1 MRAAA
6 ILGVVAIHAT
16 SPFLS
21 QLAARPEGAASRFFF
36 LAALNQAG
44 RFSVPAFFLLSGFLT
59 AFHAED
65 PPRAVGPGG
74 YLGRRLGRLLIPYL
88 TWSVLLCALPSLLHG
103 EATTADLGTR
113 FLLGWTF
120 TGGYFLLAL
129 AQLTILDPLL
139 LRVVRRSGRAA
150 VLLFSASLLATEALF
165 GAAAYADGPWLRYV
179 REGFSSCL
187 TLGPAWAPF
196 FIAGLW
202 AGGARGW
209 LVPWMG
215 RHRIGLVSATVA
227 LYGASLWEFL
237 RVHDRT
243 ASLGLA
249 ASFLKPTSVLF
260 AFAACGVCL
269 GAREAGLAT
278 RPFPA
283 ADAAPLAPVW
293 RALAGGSYA
302 IYLLH
307 GGVVLALCGI
317 ASPWWQGLLETPA
330 GPLVLGVC
338 GIALPLAFFRLA
350 ERRAPAWARFAM
362 FG

>member
-1 MRAAA
+1 MK
-6 ILGVVAIHAT
+6 
-16 SPFLS
+16 
-21 QLAARPEGAASRFFF
+21 
-36 LAALNQAG
+36 
-44 RFSVPAFFLLSGFLT
+44 
-59 AFHAED
+59 
-65 PPRAVGPGG
+65 
-74 YLGRRLGRLLIPYL
+74 RRLGRILLPYL

-129 AQLTILDPLL
+129 AQLTILAPLL

-150 VLLFSASLLATEALF
+150 VLLFSALLFTMETMFA
-165 GAAAYADGPWLRYV
+165 AAAYGVGPWSRYV

-215 RHRIGLVSATVA
+215 RHRVGLVSVAAA

-237 RVHDRT
+237 RVHERT

-260 AFAACGVCL
+260 AFAACAVCL
-269 GAREAGLAT
+269 GTREARPVTGLVPVAE
-278 RPFPA
+278 P
-283 ADAAPLAPVW
+283 APLAPAF

-307 GGVVLALCGI
+307 GCVVLALFGI
-317 ASPWWQGLLETPA
+317 ASPWWQGLLGTPA
-330 GPLVLGVC
+330 GPLLLGAC
-338 GIALPLAFFRLA
+338 GIVLPLAFFRIA
-350 ERRAPAWARFAM
+350 DRRAPAWARFAM